1 MGCGKSSDS
10 NASSP
15 KERPKVIFVMG
26 GPGSGKGTQ
35 CSKLVEEYG
44 LKHLST
50 GDLLREERKKGG
62 ELGDEL
68 DKIMNEGGLVSSDL
82 VVKLVRK
89 NMKEMGWSQEWFL
102 IDGFPRNEE
111 NMKAWK
117 KGMKDV
123 EIQFALFFDV
133 PDEIMVERMMKWAET
148 SGRADDNEET
158 MKKRVKTFRDQTV
171 PLVQSFEKKK
181 LARTINAAQGIDE
194 VWEETKSAM

>member
-1 MGCGKSSDS
+1 
-10 NASSP
+10 
-15 KERPKVIFVMG
+15 MG

-89 NMKEMGWSQEWFL
+89 NMKEMGWSQE
-102 IDGFPRNEE
+102 
-111 NMKAWK
+111 
-117 KGMKDV
+117 
-123 EIQFALFFDV
+123 
-133 PDEIMVERMMKWAET
+133 
-148 SGRADDNEET
+148 
-158 MKKRVKTFRDQTV
+158 
-171 PLVQSFEKKK
+171 
-181 LARTINAAQGIDE
+181 
-194 VWEETKSAM
+194 